1 MTIYDLHLELEK
13 RVKALT
19 EAAGIHD
26 LKVYIRNLPPLK
38 YEGDADKLFPHCL
51 ISVGDGSDDGEK
63 SKITVFLGLGTK
75 DTAPELTGY
84 QDICHLIDVMRL
96 SFAENPNHR
105 QICRD
110 YRSNRIHAHRAG
122 GKHLPLLFWCS
133 LVRCADSVPAEGI

>member
-51 ISVGDGSDDGEK
+51 ISVGDGSDTIKKQNHRIFRAGNQ
-63 SKITVFLGLGTK
+63 
-75 DTAPELTGY
+75 GY
-84 QDICHLIDVMRL
+84 SAGAYRL
-96 SFAENPNHR
+96 SG
-105 QICRD
+105 
-110 YRSNRIHAHRAG
+110 Y
-122 GKHLPLLFWCS
+122 LPP
-133 LVRCADSVPAEGI
+133 D